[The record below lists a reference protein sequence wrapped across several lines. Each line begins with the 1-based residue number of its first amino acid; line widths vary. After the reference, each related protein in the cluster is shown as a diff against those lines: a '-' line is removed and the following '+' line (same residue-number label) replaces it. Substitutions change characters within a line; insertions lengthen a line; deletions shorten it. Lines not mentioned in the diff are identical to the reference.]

1 MILPA
6 GFYYPGIGFP
16 LSITGCTILAPFTL
30 MTVSSCPFCRIISGD
45 ISADILHRDQ
55 SLVCFKDSRPVTP
68 VHILIVPQEHIVSMN
83 ETEPAHCELLGHMLL
98 TARRLAAEAGLDHTG
113 YRLVINTGPD
123 AGQSVF
129 HLHLHLIGGRRMPFH
144 FQEL

>member
-1 MILPA
+1 M
-6 GFYYPGIGFP
+6 
-16 LSITGCTILAPFTL
+16 TL
-30 MTVSSCPFCRIISGD
+30 FSCPFCQIISGE
-45 ISADILHRDQ
+45 ITADILLRDQ

-68 VHILIVPQEHIVSMN
+68 VHILVVPQEHIVSMN
-83 ETEPAHCELLGHMLL
+83 ETKSAHNELLGHMLL
-98 TARRLAAEAGLDHTG
+98 TARRLAAETGLDQNG

-144 FQEL
+144 FQDQ